1 MSSAYRR
8 KSRLPISRRQKLKN
22 RNRKT
27 QLLKKKCC
35 FKCGGQAKRKPVTKH
50 GKSNNKKS
58 NSPTLNDSKTLQQL
72 RRDNMYMTTKA
83 KGIMIS
89 FVKNLYKWV
98 SVEAERLR
106 RERKRSSIG
115 FLEMQTA
122 LKSVMPGKCTKCMAS
137 TSKAGGSRC
146 MKVS

>member
-1 MSSAYRR
+1 MKR
-8 KSRLPISRRQKLKN
+8 KRY
-22 RNRKT
+22 
-27 QLLKKKCC
+27 
-35 FKCGGQAKRKPVTKH
+35 FKGGGQAKRKPVTKP

-72 RRDNMYMTTKA
+72 RSDNMYMTTKA

-106 RERKRSSIG
+106 RERKRTSIG
-115 FLEMQTA
+115 RGFA
-122 LKSVMPGKCTKCMAS
+122 LYEGILKGKKFSPSPWGEKERTRQ
-137 TSKAGGSRC
+137 GEGR
-146 MKVS
+146 